1 MKLKAIVFF
10 PLIICFSSSLLAQE
24 KPVLFS
30 RIERV
35 FQEKEP
41 TWKVERIYT
50 SDTSDP
56 LEQGIVFRSGED
68 QASVEVSIWKREK
81 DAQDVFAGHSLG
93 FDKTMG
99 KLDFVHFYKS
109 QMTVS
114 VSSLFSAARLFKR
127 RVFNVMFKNSGFEN
141 KGFAKTGLPVSEKW
155 PKSS

>member
-99 KLDFVHFYKS
+99 KLDFGHF
-109 QMTVS
+109 
-114 VSSLFSAARLFKR
+114 
-127 RVFNVMFKNSGFEN
+127 
-141 KGFAKTGLPVSEKW
+141 
-155 PKSS
+155 